1 MVSSSSVLNTR
12 LPLNAFCRPLV
23 TVYTPPFCATS
34 SPNSSVSGYLQN
46 RSCSAL
52 LIWMARCLGGSFSG
66 SLSSLPKAATRL
78 SCGAVRAASAAT
90 ASGVYGAS
98 GAITCSSVAMR
109 GRRSASSAA
118 AKQRARVAS
127 YNPNS
132 ASFVSSPD
140 SSAIAA
146 ERSSGSVASTAHNS
160 SSGRHSISKSVPAW
174 PMIRVVRRCR
184 KVGRRVRRQCSTAAC
199 TWP

>member
-12 LPLNAFCRPLV
+12 LPLNALCRPLV

-34 SPNSSVSGYLQN
+34 SPNSRVSGYLQN

-52 LIWMARCLGGSFSG
+52 LIWIARWRGGSFSG
-66 SLSSLPKAATRL
+66 SFSSLPNAATRL

-98 GAITCSSVAMR
+98 GAITSSRVVIL

-118 AKQRARVAS
+118 AKQR
-127 YNPNS
+127 
-132 ASFVSSPD
+132 
-140 SSAIAA
+140 
-146 ERSSGSVASTAHNS
+146 
-160 SSGRHSISKSVPAW
+160 
-174 PMIRVVRRCR
+174 VRMF
-184 KVGRRVRRQCSTAAC
+184 S
-199 TWP
+199 